1 MKLNNSLRAE
11 MATSER
17 RTRSAIRWRH
27 IQRLILWLVLTLIS
41 VFFLLPVLWMITT
54 SFTPNNVVLHYPP
67 RWIPASPTLQNY
79 TEAITTTRTAG
90 LGRALANSTL
100 VAVATVIL
108 TLLVDSMAAYPLAR
122 MNFKG
127 KKGIFILVLV
137 GLMVPA
143 EVTFVSLF
151 LMFNAV
157 GWLNSYESLILPV
170 AASPFGVFLLRQ
182 FFMAIPRDLEDAAR
196 IDGCSRMRIL
206 FTIILPLA
214 KPGLSALAIFTFL
227 LSWNNFLWPLI
238 VMTDPNM
245 MTVPVILA
253 YYVASFAQSLDW
265 GTLMA
270 AAVGATILPV
280 IVFLIFQKQF
290 VRSIATTGLKG

>member
-1 MKLNNSLRAE
+1 METKYSKSIQQRRRA
-11 MATSER
+11 AKWR
-17 RTRSAIRWRH
+17 RT
-27 IQRLILWLVLTLIS
+27 IQRTIMWILLTLVS
-41 VFFLLPVLWMITT
+41 LFFLFPIMWMIST
-54 SFTPNNVVLHYPP
+54 SFTANDAVLQYPP
-67 RWIPASPTLQNY
+67 RWIPQNPTLENY
-79 TEAITTTRTAG
+79 VEAITTTRTTG
-90 LGRALANSTL
+90 LGRALANSMF
-100 VAVATVIL
+100 VALATVVI
-108 TLLVDSMAAYPLAR
+108 TLIVDSLAAYPLAR
-122 MNFKG
+122 MKFRG
-127 KKGIFILVLV
+127 KKELFILVLV

-143 EVTFVSLF
+143 EVTFISLF
-151 LMFNAV
+151 LLFHSI
-157 GWLNSYESLILPV
+157 GWLNSYQALILPV

-196 IDGCSRMRIL
+196 IDGCSRLRIL
-206 FTIILPLA
+206 VTIILPLA
-214 KPGLSALAIFTFL
+214 KPGLSALAIFTFM

-238 VMTDPNM
+238 VMTDPDK

-290 VRSIATTGLKG
+290 VRSIATSGLKG

>member
-1 MKLNNSLRAE
+1 M
-11 MATSER
+11 
-17 RTRSAIRWRH
+17 
-27 IQRLILWLVLTLIS
+27 QRLILWLLLTLVS

-54 SFTPNNVVLHYPP
+54 SFTPNDVVLQYPP
-67 RWIPASPTLQNY
+67 RWIPVSPTLQNY
-79 TEAITTTRTAG
+79 VEAITTTRTAG

-100 VAVATVIL
+100 VAVVTVIL

-127 KKGIFILVLV
+127 KKGLFILVLV

-196 IDGCSRMRIL
+196 IDGCSRLRIL

>member
-1 MKLNNSLRAE
+1 METKHALFERKRRRAVRLR
-11 MATSER
+11 R
-17 RTRSAIRWRH
+17 V
-27 IQRLILWLVLTLIS
+27 QRLILWMALTLIS
-41 VFFLLPVLWMITT
+41 IFFLIPVLWMLVT
-54 SFTPNNVVLHYPP
+54 SFTPNDIVIQYPP
-67 RWIPASPTLQNY
+67 RWIPDPPTTENY
-79 TEAITTTRTAG
+79 VEAVTTTRTTG
-90 LGRALANSTL
+90 LGRAMANSMIVAVITVIVTL
-100 VAVATVIL
+100 VI
-108 TLLVDSMAAYPLAR
+108 DSLAAYPLAR
-122 MNFKG
+122 MEFKG
-127 KKGIFILVLV
+127 KKGLFLLVLV

-151 LMFNAV
+151 LMFHSI
-157 GWLNSYESLILPV
+157 GWLNSYQALILPV

-196 IDGCSRMRIL
+196 IDGCSRLRIL
-206 FTIILPLA
+206 FTIILPLV

-253 YYVASFAQSLDW
+253 YYVASFAQSLEW

-280 IVFLIFQKQF
+280 VVFLIFQKQF
-290 VRSIATTGLKG
+290 VRSIATSGLKG